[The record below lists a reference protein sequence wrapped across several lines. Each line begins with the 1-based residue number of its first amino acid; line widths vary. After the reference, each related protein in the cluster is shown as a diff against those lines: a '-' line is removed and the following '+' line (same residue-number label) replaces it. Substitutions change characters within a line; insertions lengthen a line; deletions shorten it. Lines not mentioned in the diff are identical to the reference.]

1 MRLLINYLVHLR
13 FRKVQMYAHAQTWKS
28 SWKTARIYAV
38 LLPRD
43 KFFSAKT
50 DAVTATE
57 LGVPLN
63 CFIMTLISII
73 TATWHKYAYF

>member
-1 MRLLINYLVHLR
+1 MNNEIIKYLVSLIS
-13 FRKVQMYAHAQTWKS
+13 RKVQMFAQTWVS
-28 SWKTARIYAV
+28 SWKTARIYAA

-43 KFFSAKT
+43 KFLSAKT

-63 CFIMTLISII
+63 CFIMTLAAII